1 MMFGSFTFGIIADKY
16 GRRRVILVS
25 AILNTIF
32 GVFTAF
38 APNYYWILLAR
49 TLVGF
54 AVSGAAQGFV
64 KIKKTF
70 DYYDLEFFSSTLM
83 LEYLPSTTRATI
95 IIIIELF
102 WSLGSI
108 FEYVMAMLIVP
119 TRGWRLLTALSALP
133 ISILAMCMYVS
144 MKYLILKINLFVSFF
159 FIYLVCT

>member
-64 KIKKTF
+64 KIKN
-70 DYYDLEFFSSTLM
+70 
-83 LEYLPSTTRATI
+83 I
-95 IIIIELF
+95 
-102 WSLGSI
+102 
-108 FEYVMAMLIVP
+108 
-119 TRGWRLLTALSALP
+119 
-133 ISILAMCMYVS
+133 
-144 MKYLILKINLFVSFF
+144 
-159 FIYLVCT
+159 

>member
-1 MMFGSFTFGIIADKY
+1 
-16 GRRRVILVS
+16 
-25 AILNTIF
+25 
-32 GVFTAF
+32 
-38 APNYYWILLAR
+38 
-49 TLVGF
+49 
-54 AVSGAAQGFV
+54 
-64 KIKKTF
+64 
-70 DYYDLEFFSSTLM
+70 M

-119 TRGWRLLTALSALP
+119 THGWRLLTALSALP

-159 FIYLVCT
+159 FVFSLYLNHLDILLLVVVQIKQNIF